1 MIAGPCSAES
11 LEQVLASADAV
22 AGALCT
28 ADASSH
34 GLADA
39 LPGASAAGP
48 QLTYFRAGLWKPR
61 TRPGSFEGVG
71 EKGLEWL
78 AEVKRRYGWKVCCEV
93 AAPSHVEACLKAG
106 IDMVWIGARTTA
118 NPFQVQEIAESLCG
132 VETPVYVKNP
142 VSHDLNLWCG
152 AVERLS
158 KCRVTGIGAIHR
170 GVTSGSGLEYRNDPA
185 WDLAIEF
192 HGRCPEITLLCDPS
206 HITGK
211 AESVPEL
218 SQRAIN
224 IGFDGLMVEVHNN
237 PSEALSDAAQQL
249 SPREFSKL
257 LGNLVIRDGVSS
269 DVDFTRHL
277 EQLRARIDDIDEN
290 LLSLLGQRMSVSEE
304 IGRLKKESNVAILQS
319 GRWEEVLS
327 RAVTLGR
334 RNGLSES
341 FIRTLFSQIHEE
353 SIHRQ

>member
-1 MIAGPCSAES
+1 MRTPVLIAGPCSAES

-22 AGALCT
+22 AGAL
-28 ADASSH
+28 SSV
-34 GLADA
+34 G
-39 LPGASAAGP
+39 SA
-48 QLTYFRAGLWKPR
+48 QFTELDWFRAGLWKPR
-61 TRPGSFEGVG
+61 TRPGQFEGVG

-78 AEVKRRYGWKVCCEV
+78 VEVKCRYGWKVCCEV
-93 AAPSHVEACLKAG
+93 AAPSHIEACLKAG
-106 IDMVWIGARTTA
+106 IDMVWLGARTTA
-118 NPFQVQEIAESLCG
+118 NPFQVQELAESLRG
-132 VETPVYVKNP
+132 VQMPVFVKNP

-152 AVERLS
+152 AVERLA
-158 KCRVTGIGAIHR
+158 KCGVTQIGAIHR

-192 HGRCPEITLLCDPS
+192 HSRCPEITLLCDPS

-249 SPREFSKL
+249 SPEEFSRMLKT
-257 LGNLVIRDGVSS
+257 LVVRDGGSS
-269 DVDFTRHL
+269 DEDFTRHL

-334 RNGLSES
+334 RNGLSED
-341 FIRTLFSQIHEE
+341 FVRTIFAAIHEE
-353 SIHRQ
+353 SISKQK